1 MTCKKQGN
9 CLSEPLF
16 FVEKY
21 SRQQLIWRLYFFI
34 SFIIFLYVGCFAS
47 ESLPVVVEWHEY
59 ECQQGV
65 PAENLH
71 CARHSVSF
79 AGHRQNGQIPCTGV
93 SDQPCRQ
100 EQLRAGPFRHDL
112 LRAGH
117 PVRGLP
123 LQLRWLQGAGAARM
137 GAGDRKGGLQVP
149 QHLPRQRPGAH
160 RHFGGACRKAAE
172 RCGNILLI

>member
-79 AGHRQNGQIPCTGV
+79 AGHRQNGQIPSVPAVKLARLLCCVFEWQV
-93 SDQPCRQ
+93 SESPSAR
-100 EQLRAGPFRHDL
+100 RSAS
-112 LRAGH
+112 
-117 PVRGLP
+117 LP
-123 LQLRWLQGAGAARM
+123 S
-137 GAGDRKGGLQVP
+137 
-149 QHLPRQRPGAH
+149 
-160 RHFGGACRKAAE
+160 
-172 RCGNILLI
+172 